1 MAETFTMNETPANPE
16 ILNSDEQDSL
26 AVAESLEGGEQPLLA
41 GKFKDPQ
48 ALEQAYMELQKKLGE
63 PRDEV
68 QTTEDEGEPAEAEPE
83 EEQQESEEEP
93 EETVALSEEQAKYL
107 MDMVGGDK
115 AYQSMID
122 WAGDNF
128 SKDEDEMYDSV
139 MAGGNPEA
147 IFFAV
152 QALQAR
158 YADATGSDG
167 ELLTGRSAKTTDDS
181 FKSQA
186 ELVAAMAD
194 PRYERD
200 PAYRQELMRRLEN
213 SEVDF

>member
-16 ILNSDEQDSL
+16 ILNSDEKDSL

-48 ALEQAYMELQKKLGE
+48 ALEQAYVELQKKLGE

-68 QTTEDEGEPAEAEPE
+68 QTTEDAGEPAEEEPAE
-83 EEQQESEEEP
+83 ESEETDSAES
-93 EETVALSEEQAKYL
+93 LSEEQAEYL

-115 AYQSMID
+115 AYKSMID
-122 WAGDNF
+122 WAGQNF
-128 SKDEDEMYDSV
+128 SKEEVSMYDGV
-139 MAGGNPEA
+139 MESGDPNA

-158 YADATGSDG
+158 YNDNVGSDG
-167 ELLTGRSAKTTDDS
+167 QLLTGKGAENTDDS

-186 ELVAAMAD
+186 ELVAAMSD
-194 PRYERD
+194 PRYDRD
-200 PAYRQELMRRLEN
+200 PAYRQDLMRRLEN
-213 SEVDF
+213 SDVSF

>member
-16 ILNSDEQDSL
+16 ILNSDEKDSL

-48 ALEQAYMELQKKLGE
+48 ALEQAYVELQKKLGE

-68 QTTEDEGEPAEAEPE
+68 KTTEDAGEPAEEEPAE
-83 EEQQESEEEP
+83 ESEETDSAES
-93 EETVALSEEQAKYL
+93 LSEEQAEYL

-115 AYQSMID
+115 AYKSMID
-122 WAGDNF
+122 WAGQNF
-128 SKDEDEMYDSV
+128 SKEEVSMYDGV
-139 MAGGNPEA
+139 MESGDPNA

-158 YADATGSDG
+158 YNDNVGSDG
-167 ELLTGRSAKTTDDS
+167 QLLTGKGAENTDDS

-186 ELVAAMAD
+186 ELVAAMSD
-194 PRYERD
+194 PRYDRD
-200 PAYRQELMRRLEN
+200 PAYRQDLMRRLEN
-213 SEVDF
+213 SDVSF

>member
-48 ALEQAYMELQKKLGE
+48 ALEQAYVELQKKLGE

-68 QTTEDEGEPAEAEPE
+68 QPTEDTGEPAEEAPAED
-83 EEQQESEEEP
+83 SEETDSVQEI
-93 EETVALSEEQAKYL
+93 SEEQAEYL

-115 AYQSMID
+115 AYKSMID
-122 WAGDNF
+122 WAGQNF
-128 SKDEDEMYDSV
+128 SKEEISMYDTV
-139 MAGGNPEA
+139 MGSGDPNA

-158 YADATGSDG
+158 YNDNVGSDG
-167 ELLTGRSAKTTDDS
+167 QLLTGRGAENTDDS

-186 ELVAAMAD
+186 ELVAAMSD
-194 PRYERD
+194 PRYDRD
-200 PAYRQELMRRLEN
+200 PAYRQDLMRRLEN
-213 SEVDF
+213 SDVSF